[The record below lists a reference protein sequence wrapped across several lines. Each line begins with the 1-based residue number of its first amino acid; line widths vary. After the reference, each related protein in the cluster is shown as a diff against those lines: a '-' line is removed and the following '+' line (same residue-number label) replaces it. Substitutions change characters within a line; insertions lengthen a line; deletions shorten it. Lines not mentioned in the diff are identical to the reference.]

1 MVTTEPTKPVQV
13 PLNPEPPKGP
23 EAERAAPAQLPLF
36 ESPTAADGIGS
47 TSEPTGEPSAEAPK
61 PSTGK
66 KPTEPADF
74 VDDEPAGV
82 VPEGLSSS
90 GTRAAAVMSPPV
102 RARRGPLLDPG
113 WLFLIAGVA
122 LIAFTVIIPAVN
134 DLHDA
139 EYYRERMRS
148 VEQHRLDRLTRYQGY
163 HEALRDGEPGL
174 VRSLAATQLNQAPE
188 NAKLLQNPDP
198 NAPPRSASIF
208 GALEPPPLVMPN
220 KPVREVSTLEK
231 WATDDRSRLWLL
243 ASGALLILI
252 GLLPPSR
259 GRV

>member
-23 EAERAAPAQLPLF
+23 EAHVDQPQQLPLF
-36 ESPTAADGIGS
+36 DSAAAGTDS
-47 TSEPTGEPSAEAPK
+47 SNTEPTGEPSAESPT
-61 PSTGK
+61 PPMGK

-82 VPEGLSSS
+82 TPEGLSSGDGS
-90 GTRAAAVMSPPV
+90 VAVMSPQV

-139 EYYRERMRS
+139 EYYRERMRA

-188 NAKLLQNPDP
+188 NARLLQNPDP
-198 NAPPRSASIF
+198 NTPPRSASIF
-208 GALEPPPLVMPN
+208 GALEPPPLVMPS